1 MRGILDI
8 FLQIILALT
17 GAVAAALASVVGVA
31 LALAGVGFGI
41 SLLWRGWR
49 RRRQD

>member
-17 GAVAAALASVVGVA
+17 GAVAAALASVAGAA
-31 LALAGVGFGI
+31 LVLAGVGFGI
-41 SLLWRGWR
+41 SVLWRGWR
-49 RRRQD
+49 GRQD